1 MQQFFL
7 SRITFAFLSEE
18 QTAAESMKN
27 SIAICFLRSELLSS
41 GYHDHVKT
49 RWIQTIFSAPKIRWE
64 NFQRGVV
71 SKVISPNF
79 LYHIALIHSWSNG
92 CNFQSRRKHI
102 QYLLFFLLYLHKIC
116 TRLLSQWFSELKFE
130 SNNCQARNWKL
141 SKIKC
146 NKFFFVMYNF
156 CIFVKRADGSGI
168 H

>member
-1 MQQFFL
+1 M
-7 SRITFAFLSEE
+7 SEE
-18 QTAAESMKN
+18 QTASESMKN
-27 SIAICFLRSELLSS
+27 SIAICFLWSELLSS

-92 CNFQSRRKHI
+92 CNFQSRRYHI
-102 QYLLFFLLYLHKIC
+102 QYLLFFLLDLHKIC